1 MQIKVTINGM
11 RTYRISPHT
20 RLYIASE
27 TGMWGQPYWVI
38 KRRGNKHAIIASLSM
53 KTIEDIFED
62 MQKSLYDGE
71 NLSVESAI
79 YEHRYLKEMR
89 EAINLTDFLRQ
100 KILYERR
107 RDRHDENLRRWT

>member
-11 RTYRISPHT
+11 KTYRISPHT
-20 RLYIASE
+20 RLYITSE

-62 MQKSLYDGE
+62 MQRSLYDGE
-71 NLSVESAI
+71 DLNVESAK
-79 YEHRYLKEMR
+79 YEHRHLREMR
-89 EAINLTDFLRQ
+89 EAITLTDHLRTRALL
-100 KILYERR
+100 KKWKEDIRNEHL
-107 RDRHDENLRRWT
+107 